1 MHSIKFINFAFFI
14 TLGFLSHNVMAENSF
29 EQRISILKK
38 ELEQTKIDINNLQEQ
53 KSLNVKKIKTLNDE
67 GKVGVL
73 LYEKNKQLRK
83 EKEILD
89 RKTKKDLE
97 ITLAKEISQRDK
109 ALKESNEQAKND
121 EIHKIQASR
130 MQLQNEKLRKH
141 VARED
146 EVIDKSLNRFD
157 SETDSIKAQNDMQK
171 ALTSRVKIQNDGIS
185 NAVKKSDEF
194 MNRELKKID
203 AEAENR
209 QLQSNRNI
217 LKNPDN
223 M

>member
-1 MHSIKFINFAFFI
+1 
-14 TLGFLSHNVMAENSF
+14 MAENSF

>member
-1 MHSIKFINFAFFI
+1 
-14 TLGFLSHNVMAENSF
+14 MAENSF

-53 KSLNVKKIKTLNDE
+53 KSLNIKKIKTLNDE

-89 RKTKKDLE
+89 RNTKKDLE
-97 ITLAKEISQRDK
+97 LTLAKEISQKDK

-130 MQLQNEKLRKH
+130 MELQNEKLRKH

-157 SETDSIKAQNDMQK
+157 TETDSIKSQNDMQK

-185 NAVKKSDEF
+185 NSVKKSDEF